1 MPFNC
6 FIYILCISYS
16 NDYSFLVYK
25 ITGRDRIDEVEPE
38 WFSGGPTSQSETIE
52 LVGFEEQN
60 DDDNRKSKKNSKKAK
75 QNSRRSSLKSE
86 EGEKIENAVTEE
98 QPSQKKGIG
107 KLSNF
112 IFNILL
118 QMSFIFCIK
127 LLIIISVEKL
137 KVFLLII
144 FSFCIFSFCVYHFYS
159 HFYFVSAFF
168 LKTPD
173 FELGKNV
180 IRISPLTL

>member
-98 QPSQKKGIG
+98 QPSQKKGIS
-107 KLSNF
+107 KLLNF

-118 QMSFIFCIK
+118 QVSFIFCIK

-144 FSFCIFSFCVYHFYS
+144 FLFAFSIFVFIIFILIFILYLH
-159 HFYFVSAFF
+159 YF
-168 LKTPD
+168 
-173 FELGKNV
+173 
-180 IRISPLTL
+180 